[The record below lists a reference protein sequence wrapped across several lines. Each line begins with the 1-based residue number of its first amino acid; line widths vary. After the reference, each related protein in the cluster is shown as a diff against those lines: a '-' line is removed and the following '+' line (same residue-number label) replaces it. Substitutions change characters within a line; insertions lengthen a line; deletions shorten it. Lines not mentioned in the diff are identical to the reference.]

1 MKMEVRIENVTKV
14 IQGNTVVDQ
23 VNLSM
28 HSGKVIGLSGIN
40 GSGKTMLMRLLS
52 GMIFPTKGQIW
63 INDKLLGKDIEFPE
77 SMGILIENPAFLDG
91 YSGIQN
97 LKFLAGVQ
105 NRVGEKEIYE
115 TLKMV
120 GLDPNSK
127 KKYRKYSLG
136 MKQRLGIAGAVLEKP
151 ELLILDE
158 PFNALDTE
166 GVILTKK
173 LITREKTRGAL
184 VVLTCHDSHILKE
197 LADEIHYMENGK
209 VIKSEKKEE

>member
-63 INDKLLGKDIEFPE
+63 MNDKLLGKDIEFPE
-77 SMGILIENPAFLDG
+77 SMGMLIENPAFLDG

-105 NRVGEKEIYE
+105 NRVAEKEIYD
-115 TLKMV
+115 K
-120 GLDPNSK
+120 
-127 KKYRKYSLG
+127 
-136 MKQRLGIAGAVLEKP
+136 
-151 ELLILDE
+151 
-158 PFNALDTE
+158 
-166 GVILTKK
+166 
-173 LITREKTRGAL
+173 RENPGSVSSTDL
-184 VVLTCHDSHILKE
+184 P
-197 LADEIHYMENGK
+197 
-209 VIKSEKKEE
+209 